1 VIRATQIY
9 HIRLQYSRLQA
20 PITTEQSTRHRLQ
33 PSRVQGT
40 DYNRAEYK
48 APITDY
54 KSAPATAS
62 SAKPNRRQR
71 SLNISVLCTFC
82 VKMQIPFYKYQ
93 AALPHSIA
101 LIFSTNILLSI
112 YIIYL

>member
-48 APITDY
+48 AQAPITTEQSTRHRLQIGASNCELGEA
-54 KSAPATAS
+54 KSAPAELKYFGA
-62 SAKPNRRQR
+62 
-71 SLNISVLCTFC
+71 LHLLC
-82 VKMQIPFYKYQ
+82 
-93 AALPHSIA
+93 
-101 LIFSTNILLSI
+101 
-112 YIIYL
+112 